1 MKTLGNLVVIFLV
14 ILGTLALIPLA
25 ATGAGIV
32 LSIFCLALW
41 FLPFWII
48 ANSEKTT
55 GFEKIAWLLAM
66 ICLSWFAWVFYFFLA
81 PIKPERLSDRLGHYH
96 Y

>member
-41 FLPFWII
+41 FLPFG
-48 ANSEKTT
+48 SLQTPRRQRDSRKSP
-55 GFEKIAWLLAM
+55 G
-66 ICLSWFAWVFYFFLA
+66 SW
-81 PIKPERLSDRLGHYH
+81 P
-96 Y
+96 